1 MSCVMC
7 DMEINEESSRQFSVL
22 YLHDKIRLNSIEEK
36 EVQGQ
41 PGLVQNVFAEFPAL
55 SKLWDLPVYLK
66 FILYILHDVPWKYH
80 KSYKYDIM
88 SSIKL

>member
-1 MSCVMC
+1 MC

-55 SKLWDLPVYLK
+55 SKL
-66 FILYILHDVPWKYH
+66 
-80 KSYKYDIM
+80 
-88 SSIKL
+88 